1 MLGPSQGALSGSG
14 WTSINIP
21 ATPMLAAAFARTGT
35 NSLWPPLHVPWA
47 PGSCTECVASNTTGW
62 PVRFII
68 SRERISTTRLP
79 YPKEVPRSHKEMLS
93 FPAAF
98 AFFRILAISQGARN
112 WPFFMLTGFPVAA
125 TASMRSS
132 GGKGTLVSGA
142 YRQPPPLAQPV
153 PGCEHP

>member
-1 MLGPSQGALSGSG
+1 MDFHKHTGYAYAGRRLCKDRDKLP
-14 WTSINIP
+14 
-21 ATPMLAAAFARTGT
+21 LAAAA
-35 NSLWPPLHVPWA
+35 
-47 PGSCTECVASNTTGW
+47 CTECVASNTTGW

-125 TASMRSS
+125 TASMRSVWRQRNAGVWSISTTSATGAACS
-132 GGKGTLVSGA
+132 GL
-142 YRQPPPLAQPV
+142 
-153 PGCEHP
+153 